1 MRKYFITF
9 VVVTICYCVMSF
21 ASTPKTV
28 RLHSQKDF
36 EKGTPK
42 EVSIDSYGRLFVAP
56 EITEIGKSDM
66 SFFWSG
72 AADTHGQIFIAGG
85 QPGKIFRINKTNQMD
100 IYFELENLGIYA
112 VAVDGKGTVYAASSP
127 KGKVYKLTAPNQ
139 SAGQTVFFD
148 PEELYIWSMAVDGEN
163 NLFVA
168 TGGDKGNI
176 YKITPSGKTSLF
188 YASEDT
194 HIRKIIFDGKGN
206 LVAGTSGNGIILRI
220 DRTGN
225 PFVLYDSPLTEITD
239 VLVDKS
245 GTIYAAA
252 AGEAQQPRRETTA
265 ARPASN
271 ESRQD
276 DELADFTL
284 QQLAAPAAGG
294 RSAKNS
300 LLYRITADGTIYTY
314 WNTERDK
321 IFALALNDKSQ
332 ILLGTGNKGRLYRL
346 HPDGEKT
353 LVNQFTEQ
361 QITVMVTDK
370 SGHVMLAT
378 SNSGRIYRLNGRYAK
393 KGEYLSKV
401 FDAKVVSHWGELSWE
416 GENGGELALY
426 SRSGNTEKPDKTW
439 SGWSKKYTQA
449 SGESLESPPARFIQ
463 IKAEM
468 KSASGKSSPVIKE
481 IAFAYLQK
489 NIEPVVKNIVI
500 HPQGDYFPDFAE
512 QAASNSSH
520 DHAGGQSSYQNQS
533 PGRKTFRKGFRSVS
547 WKADDPNGDNL
558 EFSLYCK
565 GESEN
570 DWKSLVKD
578 FPGNNYSWDSELFP
592 DGRYLL
598 KIVATDKPSNPLS
611 NRLGSEKMS
620 QPFLVD
626 NSGPVVSDLN
636 VTGAGKNT
644 VIAFT
649 VRDAYSNISNVEIGV
664 NGGEWE
670 LVYPSDGICDSKGE
684 SFAVKT
690 RPLITGT
697 NFIVVKATDAL
708 GNTGFGKKSI
718 RHN

>member
-1 MRKYFITF
+1 MRKYFIAF
-9 VVVTICYCVMSF
+9 AVMTICSSVLSF

-28 RLHSQKDF
+28 RLQSQKDF

-42 EVSIDSYGRLFVAP
+42 DVSIDSYGRLFVAP
-56 EITEIGKSDM
+56 EITAIGKSDM

-72 AADTHGQIFIAGG
+72 AADTHGKMFIAGG
-85 QPGKIFRINKTNQMD
+85 QPGKIFRINRTNQMD
-100 IYFELENLGIYA
+100 VYFELENLGIYA
-112 VAVDGKGTVYAASSP
+112 VAVDGRGTVYAASSP
-127 KGKVYKLTAPNQ
+127 KGKVYKLTAANQ
-139 SAGQTVFFD
+139 SAEQTVFFD
-148 PEELYIWSMAVDGEN
+148 PEDLYIWSMAVDEQN

-168 TGGDKGNI
+168 TGGNTGNI
-176 YKITPSGKTSLF
+176 YKITPSGEASLF
-188 YASEDT
+188 YASDDT
-194 HIRKIIFDGKGN
+194 HIRKIVFDHKGN
-206 LVAGTSGNGIILRI
+206 LIAGTSGNGIILRI
-220 DRTGN
+220 DRSGN

-239 VLVDKS
+239 VLVDKGGS
-245 GTIYAAA
+245 IYAAA
-252 AGEAQQPRRETTA
+252 AGEVQQPRGETPA

-276 DELADFTL
+276 DEGADFTL
-284 QQLAAPAAGG
+284 QRLAVPLAGG

-300 LLYRITADGTIYTY
+300 LLYRIAADGTVYTY
-314 WNTERDK
+314 WTTEQDK
-321 IFALALNDKSQ
+321 IFALAQNDKNQ
-332 ILLGTGNKGRLYRL
+332 ILLGTGDKGRLYRL

-361 QITVMVTDK
+361 QITVMATDNK
-370 SGHVMLAT
+370 GHVMLAT
-378 SNSGRIYRLNGRYAK
+378 SNSGHIYRLNGRYAK

-416 GENGGELALY
+416 AEAGGELAFY

-449 SGESLESPPARFIQ
+449 AGESLESPPARFIQ

-468 KSASGKSSPVIKE
+468 KSASGKSSPVVKE
-481 IAFAYLQK
+481 ITFAYLQK

-520 DHAGGQSSYQNQS
+520 DHAGRQSSYQNQS

-547 WKADDPNGDNL
+547 WKADDPNGDHL
-558 EFSLYCK
+558 EFNLYCK
-565 GESEN
+565 GESEK

-578 FPGNNYSWDSELFP
+578 FSGNNYSWDSELFP

-598 KIVATDKPSNPLS
+598 KIVTTDKPSNPLS
-611 NRLGSEKMS
+611 HMLASEKIS

-626 NSGPVVSDLN
+626 NSGPVISDLN
-636 VTGAGKNT
+636 VTGTGKNA

-649 VRDAYSNISNVEIGV
+649 ARDAHSNISNVEIGV

-670 LVYPSDGICDSKGE
+670 LVYPSDGICDSKEE
-684 SFAVKT
+684 SFAVKN
-690 RPLITGT
+690 RSLIKGT
-697 NFIVVKATDAL
+697 NFMVVKATDIL
-708 GNTGFGKKSI
+708 GNIGFGKKNI
-718 RHN
+718 RHQ